1 MRSKIY
7 AATLLTGLLVPTSHA
22 FAQDEVRH
30 EFNVQGTGLF
40 TKDSEGNG
48 ITQHSTNSGG
58 LLVGYRFHFNR
69 WLAADASY
77 GYGRNTLQSFTPA
90 GPFDVQSNIH
100 QATGAFVLTLPSPTA
115 PPGSTRE
122 EVTAMNYLVLSGRVL
137 YALIFVAASFG
148 HFSKGTIDYAAS
160 QGVPL
165 APVAVPLSGV
175 VMLLG
180 GLSVALGYRAR
191 WGAWLLA
198 LFLVP
203 ATVIF
208 HNFWA
213 VKDPT
218 MALMQQV
225 MFLKN

>member
-90 GPFDVQSNIH
+90 GPFDVQSDIH
-100 QATGAFVLTLPSPTA
+100 QATGAFVLTLPRPTA
-115 PPGSTRE
+115 RIQPFALAGAGALVFDPTLSAGSFVSGAARQTKPAFVYGGGLDYRVTNHVFLRTE
-122 EVTAMNYLVLSGRVL
+122 YRGFVYNRPDFGLSSLNSDVTAHTAQPSAGLVFR
-137 YALIFVAASFG
+137 F
-148 HFSKGTIDYAAS
+148 
-160 QGVPL
+160 
-165 APVAVPLSGV
+165 
-175 VMLLG
+175 
-180 GLSVALGYRAR
+180 
-191 WGAWLLA
+191 
-198 LFLVP
+198 
-203 ATVIF
+203 
-208 HNFWA
+208 
-213 VKDPT
+213 
-218 MALMQQV
+218 
-225 MFLKN
+225 